1 MKKIL
6 IFIAIILLIV
16 LGFTTLDGI
25 ALIIFLLIGFPL
37 VFFYLPLLLRMEKK
51 EELTD
56 EAKKE
61 QDKNNRFSK
70 WD

>member
-6 IFIAIILLIV
+6 IFLGILLILL

-25 ALIIFLLIGFPL
+25 ALVIFLLVIFPL
-37 VFFYLPLLLRMEKK
+37 VFFYLPVILRIEKK

-61 QDKNNRFSK
+61 RDRNDRFSR
-70 WD
+70 WE

>member
-51 EELTD
+51 EELTE

-61 QDKNNRFSK
+61 REKNNRFSK

>member
-51 EELTD
+51 EELTE

-61 QDKNNRFSK
+61 REKNNRYSK